1 MKAIYIPG
9 IDGQPKLSPRPINDV
24 GLPNKATMDEGDIT
38 IVTDI
43 PVSGGTSSFDTD
55 GDGDVDKLDPD
66 AVKRA
71 IGMGSDNLGYY

>member
-1 MKAIYIPG
+1 MT
-9 IDGQPKLSPRPINDV
+9 PRSINDV

-43 PVSGGTSSFDTD
+43 PASSSFDTD
-55 GDGDVDKLDPD
+55 GDGDVDKLDPE

-71 IGMGSDNLGYY
+71 IGMGSDNLEYY